1 MKKFSFFNK
10 ISTKIAMS
18 FSLTFVLTLLVLN
31 LIIYI
36 SITTHVNTLEQ
47 SLVIARKEV
56 ILEEVNNIL
65 SDSPSLGKSEIS
77 TIIEKVSSHRDQ
89 IYVNIKFP
97 NKTYQS
103 FKK

>member
-18 FSLTFVLTLLVLN
+18 FSFTFVLTLLVLN

-36 SITTHVNTLEQ
+36 SITTHTNTLEK

-56 ILEEVNNIL
+56 ILGEVNNIL
-65 SDSPSLGKSEIS
+65 SDSSNLGESEILN
-77 TIIEKVSSHRDQ
+77 IIDKVTSHRDQ
-89 IYVNIKFP
+89 IYVNIKLE
-97 NKTYQS
+97 
-103 FKK
+103 